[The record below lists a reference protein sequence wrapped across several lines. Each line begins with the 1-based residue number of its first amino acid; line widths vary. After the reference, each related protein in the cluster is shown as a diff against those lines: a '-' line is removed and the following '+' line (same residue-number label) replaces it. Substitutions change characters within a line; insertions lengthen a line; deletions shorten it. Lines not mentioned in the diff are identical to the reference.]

1 MSIANPFS
9 SEILLPPQVAGA
21 AATEIDLTSA
31 AVKAVYVISGKCQV
45 VEWGVVITTTFVTF
59 TVKPVIALRRK
70 PLITGASATIQSLTL
85 GVSNTT
91 LRKYTNNPDAV
102 ASGGPGTVTV
112 GPSIGGHTSALTAD
126 TDLSA
131 GVVVLADTKSMPSV
145 VLSPGDLLIVEVTTA
160 GTVGSGKCV
169 AFARLEPVQDPYTTA
184 FVQYDAI
191 P

>member
-9 SEILLPPQVAGA
+9 SEILLPPQVAGTG
-21 AATEIDLTSA
+21 ATEIDFTAA

-45 VEWGVVITTTFVTF
+45 VEWGVVITTTFSANATDPI
-59 TVKPVIALRRK
+59 VKLRRK
-70 PLITGASATIQSLTL
+70 PLITGASVDIQALTL
-85 GVSNTT
+85 GSSNTT
-91 LRKYTNNPDAV
+91 LRKYTSNPDAV

-126 TDLSA
+126 TDLTA

-160 GTVGSGKCV
+160 ATTGGKGVCFV
-169 AFARLEPVQDPYTTA
+169 RLEPVQDPYTTA